1 MDISTFDRTLQITL
15 SPGMVLQN
23 PGGGIS
29 TVISVKNGK
38 VRYKRG
44 RSTYSVAVEA
54 LFAAYSSFKGRRV
67 SSSDLKRFA
76 PAIFDSAARPAGHS
90 CNCTFLFL
98 TLKEMQLISGIKGE
112 GLAGRPF
119 FAEILTQT

>member
-1 MDISTFDRTLQITL
+1 MDLETFGRQLQSALT
-15 SPGMVLQN
+15 PGRIPQN

-29 TVISVKNGK
+29 TVISSNNGK

-44 RSTYSVAVEA
+44 QSTYSVSVEA

-67 SSSDLKRFA
+67 SSTDLKRFA

-98 TLKEMQLISGIKGE
+98 ALREMQLSSGIKGT
-112 GLAGRPF
+112 GLAGSPF
-119 FAEILTQT
+119 FTEILARQ